1 MDLTLWDMPEVPGTA
16 GSAAEP
22 GVAGDQGRASFD
34 DSTSLELVETDFF
47 GLYSVIT
54 TVTPLTV
61 TWWKMCNKINHKNGH
76 FTEYFE

>member
-1 MDLTLWDMPEVPGTA
+1 MPEVPGTA

-61 TWWKMCNKINHKNGH
+61 T
-76 FTEYFE
+76 

>member
-1 MDLTLWDMPEVPGTA
+1 MLDRVRAHSTSMLEG
-16 GSAAEP
+16 P

-34 DSTSLELVETDFF
+34 DSTSLELLDTDFF

-61 TWWKMCNKINHKNGH
+61 TCWRGDGQLLLTILLLPVSQ
-76 FTEYFE
+76 